1 MSDGESQHTPDA
13 NYLPTRQTPTEL
25 ETLAQAEPL
34 VDWFRANAGWLS
46 PDVQIAYGESSGFH
60 LRAIRPLGSSVIVTC
75 PIKLTLSYLN
85 LDRSQSAVKHLDS
98 PLGKYLGVLPNHV
111 LTRLLLIEQRDLAKK
126 GEGLWRPYIA
136 CLPEPEGMTSS
147 VWFDDDD
154 MQCLAGTNLAAATR
168 STLAILTEE
177 WEHVVE
183 VLGDANLPI
192 PGLLDL

>member
-126 GEGLWRPYIA
+126 GEG
-136 CLPEPEGMTSS
+136 MTSS